1 MQYEK
6 HKSARKIFSDI
17 DKNPS
22 KYLIIHYS
30 CESFYDI
37 KDGHTPRVT
46 SIAVYDYATAQTDS
60 FSIHKMAEKL
70 HVDINDIKSHYD
82 ELENQ
87 CWTNFLNMQR
97 NIRLIS
103 GFTGI

>member
-37 KDGHTPRVT
+37 KDGHTPSR
-46 SIAVYDYATAQTDS
+46 Y
-60 FSIHKMAEKL
+60 
-70 HVDINDIKSHYD
+70 INRCI
-82 ELENQ
+82 
-87 CWTNFLNMQR
+87 
-97 NIRLIS
+97 
-103 GFTGI
+103 

>member
-37 KDGHTPRVT
+37 KDGHTPRIT
-46 SIAVYDYATAQTDS
+46 SIAVYDYTSVSCHIHYGIKIIWNYFAKKFPIFLLVLS
-60 FSIHKMAEKL
+60 RININNSINYVL
-70 HVDINDIKSHYD
+70 TIK
-82 ELENQ
+82 NV
-87 CWTNFLNMQR
+87 NAK
-97 NIRLIS
+97 I
-103 GFTGI
+103 G